1 MAKQGASRDGG
12 AAADQSAAS
21 ELTLYT
27 GPKLHDLRNTLTT
40 LVARGFEVDNVVDNG
55 DELLDLRIVTDGVN
69 LDDGADEDAEEIA
82 TAEAFIALVTQVV
95 GDKKLVR
102 QRKHRRLLRYVL
114 PLLDEYVGK
123 GLDER
128 RTAAGANMTSGD
140 EVVKP
145 GTVRTYYEPRALD
158 ELARVLVEMEA
169 EHRGEVWS
177 GIDP

>member
-1 MAKQGASRDGG
+1 MAKASRDT
-12 AAADQSAAS
+12 AEQNMAK
-21 ELTLYT
+21 ELQPYT
-27 GPKLHDLRNTLTT
+27 GPKLHDLRKNLTA
-40 LVARGFEVDNVVDNG
+40 LVARGFVVDNVVDNG
-55 DELLDLRIVTDGVN
+55 DQLLELRIVTNRVT
-69 LDDGADEDAEEIA
+69 LDDGADEDVQEIA
-82 TAEAFIALVTQVV
+82 TAKAFVALVTEVV

-114 PLLDEYVGK
+114 PLLDEYMGK
-123 GLDER
+123 GLEER

-140 EVVKP
+140 EVIKP

-169 EHRGEVWS
+169 AHRGEVWS